1 MDTKISRSIY
11 SHEYVHG
18 FIGHL
23 GAYQQVWFTIHYFES
38 QEPGAKQAEH
48 QIHTRSER
56 SWASSVCVSL
66 TIHFKIKWN
75 KHVLLKWGDNMEASF
90 EDFEEAEGIFKP
102 NSVGRQVNP
111 WQVWN
116 FVCILC
122 KWNRAISVY
131 KCQYLS
137 GGVEVWASGQQ
148 IER

>member
-56 SWASSVCVSL
+56 S
-66 TIHFKIKWN
+66 
-75 KHVLLKWGDNMEASF
+75 
-90 EDFEEAEGIFKP
+90 
-102 NSVGRQVNP
+102 
-111 WQVWN
+111 
-116 FVCILC
+116 
-122 KWNRAISVY
+122 
-131 KCQYLS
+131 
-137 GGVEVWASGQQ
+137 
-148 IER
+148 